1 MKDTLVKAMADDFR
15 IYAARTTHLVGDA
28 VRRHDCLPVAAAAL
42 GRTMTGALLLAANLK
57 NEEALTVKF
66 AGAGPLGAVVADAV
80 PEGFVRGYVEHP
92 HVSLPLNAQGK
103 LDVGAGVGAG
113 LLTVTR
119 FTGLKE
125 PVVGS
130 SEILTGEIAEDLTK
144 YLYDSEQTPSS
155 IALGVL
161 VAPDLHILAAG
172 GFFVQPLPGASEEA
186 LTTLEENLAT
196 LSAVSDMVHQGM
208 TAREI
213 VERVAVGCGK
223 VDFLAETELA
233 FRCSCS
239 KERIESV
246 LLSLGQED
254 LASLVADGKAEVCC
268 HFCGEKY
275 RFTGEELQELLTQK
289 DEARAHFSSR
299 IHTPH

>member
-1 MKDTLVKAMADDFR
+1 MKDTLVKAMAGDFR
-15 IYAARTTHLVGDA
+15 IYAARTTHLVGEA

-66 AGAGPLGAVVADAV
+66 AGAGPLGAIVADAV

-92 HVSLPLNAQGK
+92 HVNLPLNAKGK
-103 LDVGAGVGAG
+103 LDVGAGVGTG
-113 LLTVTR
+113 LVTVTR

-125 PVVGS
+125 PVAGS
-130 SEILTGEIAEDLTK
+130 SEIVTGEIAEDLTR

-155 IALGVL
+155 VALGVL
-161 VAPDLHILAAG
+161 VAPDLSVLAAG
-172 GFFVQPLPGASEEA
+172 GFFVQPLPGASEES
-186 LTTLEENLAT
+186 LSQLEENLAA
-196 LSAVSDMVHQGM
+196 LPAVSDMVHQGM
-208 TAREI
+208 TAHGI
-213 VERVAVGCGK
+213 AERVLAGCGEMQ
-223 VDFLAETELA
+223 VLAETDLA

-239 KERIESV
+239 KERVESM
-246 LLSLGQED
+246 LLSLGTAD

-275 RFTGEELQELLTQK
+275 AFTREDLEALLAEK
-289 DEARAHFSSR
+289 ERAAKG
-299 IHTPH
+299 